1 MIIVTKFP
9 SLGRRVIGP
18 ELAKA
23 HIPAFLNAEYQGTKA
38 GAEKASRQIA
48 RFISYLETHP
58 QSRKLREDA
67 AEYEV

>member
-9 SLGRRVIGP
+9 SLGCRVIGP

-23 HIPAFLNAEYQGTKA
+23 LIPAFLNAEYQGNKA
-38 GAEKASRQIA
+38 GAEKASCQIA

-58 QSRKLREDA
+58 QSQKLRVDA
-67 AEYEV
+67 GTYEV